1 MTLIDDY
8 KKITTTRL
16 SQRAIELYELL
27 KDCQDIE
34 LLQEIGDLEGEY
46 LRSRYSLNSLGTK
59 LSNSDY
65 YKLFNRLPLKQ
76 DHNAVAV
83 PKRDGSIA
91 LKHAFINRCGLTA
104 IDWIDRNESDRVSR
118 RLDSG
123 RELQPAEILQKAAA
137 LLGSKDW
144 RDVAVGLIVATG
156 RRPHEIVA
164 RAKFEQIEGDDWHV
178 TFSGQ
183 GKKRG
188 ESPVFP
194 IATLLPAS
202 ACRSAL
208 ARLRREPRLKEV
220 IRIARA
226 ENPKNIPAQNR
237 AIDSKTNQIL
247 NRVVRS
253 ELNDLIPIREGDK
266 NENCKSLRAAYLAMA
281 TERDCSGSMGQKM
294 LHAAKLAGHVIEAE
308 NAHDGDLA
316 HIVTT
321 LGYSDY
327 FCSGVPFP
335 QVSPAAAPATKSVK
349 ATEAAAEQI
358 DQWCELWA
366 TDGVKLARHEVLDRV
381 IDLARRQLE
390 QPAAAEVTAAEA
402 TPAAEVEITTTE
414 AEAMHAED
422 SRIDRL
428 EALVLQLI
436 DNRAAATVTPAAE
449 ATPAEVVPAAEA
461 VAVEVTPATK
471 ASTKAEKNAEAAAKF
486 EDMPYSEL
494 VGVKGHGVSFARCQ
508 RVYAAAQKFNEQY
521 PDPEMKIAINKS
533 LIRAVDGCNNATAA
547 AWLDHFAG
555 DIADYHEAHAIID
568 PAFHNRKHHQGSD
581 FTAEVKALIR

>member
-1 MTLIDDY
+1 
-8 KKITTTRL
+8 
-16 SQRAIELYELL
+16 
-27 KDCQDIE
+27 
-34 LLQEIGDLEGEY
+34 
-46 LRSRYSLNSLGTK
+46 
-59 LSNSDY
+59 
-65 YKLFNRLPLKQ
+65 
-76 DHNAVAV
+76 
-83 PKRDGSIA
+83 
-91 LKHAFINRCGLTA
+91 
-104 IDWIDRNESDRVSR
+104 
-118 RLDSG
+118 
-123 RELQPAEILQKAAA
+123 
-137 LLGSKDW
+137 
-144 RDVAVGLIVATG
+144 
-156 RRPHEIVA
+156 
-164 RAKFEQIEGDDWHV
+164 
-178 TFSGQ
+178 
-183 GKKRG
+183 
-188 ESPVFP
+188 
-194 IATLLPAS
+194 
-202 ACRSAL
+202 
-208 ARLRREPRLKEV
+208 
-220 IRIARA
+220 
-226 ENPKNIPAQNR
+226 
-237 AIDSKTNQIL
+237 
-247 NRVVRS
+247 
-253 ELNDLIPIREGDK
+253 
-266 NENCKSLRAAYLAMA
+266 
-281 TERDCSGSMGQKM
+281 MGQKM

-428 EALVLQLI
+428 EALVLQLLE
-436 DNRAAATVTPAAE
+436 NRTAAEATPATVTPAAE
-449 ATPAEVVPAAEA
+449 AVAA
-461 VAVEVTPATK
+461 EVTPA
-471 ASTKAEKNAEAAAKF
+471 TKAEKNAEAAAKF

-508 RVYAAAQKFNEQY
+508 RVFEAAQKFNEQY
-521 PDPEMKIAINKS
+521 PDPEKKIAINKA
-533 LIRAVDGCNNATAA
+533 LIRAVDGCNNSTAA

-555 DIADYHEAHAIID
+555 DIADYHEAHGIID

>member
-1 MTLIDDY
+1 
-8 KKITTTRL
+8 
-16 SQRAIELYELL
+16 
-27 KDCQDIE
+27 
-34 LLQEIGDLEGEY
+34 
-46 LRSRYSLNSLGTK
+46 
-59 LSNSDY
+59 
-65 YKLFNRLPLKQ
+65 
-76 DHNAVAV
+76 
-83 PKRDGSIA
+83 
-91 LKHAFINRCGLTA
+91 
-104 IDWIDRNESDRVSR
+104 
-118 RLDSG
+118 
-123 RELQPAEILQKAAA
+123 
-137 LLGSKDW
+137 
-144 RDVAVGLIVATG
+144 
-156 RRPHEIVA
+156 
-164 RAKFEQIEGDDWHV
+164 
-178 TFSGQ
+178 
-183 GKKRG
+183 
-188 ESPVFP
+188 
-194 IATLLPAS
+194 
-202 ACRSAL
+202 
-208 ARLRREPRLKEV
+208 
-220 IRIARA
+220 
-226 ENPKNIPAQNR
+226 
-237 AIDSKTNQIL
+237 
-247 NRVVRS
+247 
-253 ELNDLIPIREGDK
+253 
-266 NENCKSLRAAYLAMA
+266 
-281 TERDCSGSMGQKM
+281 MGQKM

-508 RVYAAAQKFNEQY
+508 RVFEAAQKFNEQY
-521 PDPEMKIAINKS
+521 PDPEKKIAINKA
-533 LIRAVDGCNNATAA
+533 LIRAVDGCNNSTAA

-555 DIADYHEAHAIID
+555 DIADYHEAHGIID

>member
-8 KKITTTRL
+8 KKITTTDL
-16 SQRAIELYELL
+16 SQRAIELFELL
-27 KDCQDIE
+27 KDCQEIE
-34 LLQEIGDLEGEY
+34 LLREIGDLEGGY
-46 LRSRYSLNSLGTK
+46 LRSRYSLSSLGTK
-59 LSNSDY
+59 LSNADY
-65 YKLFNRLPLKQ
+65 YKRFKTMIPLVQ
-76 DHNAVAV
+76 GENAVAV
-83 PKRDGSIA
+83 PKRDGSTF
-91 LKHAFINRCGLTA
+91 LKHAFIDRCGLSA
-104 IDWIDRNESDRVSR
+104 SEWSDRNESDRVSR

-123 RELQPAEILQKAAA
+123 RELQPAAILEKAAA

-164 RAKFEQIEGDDWHV
+164 RAKFEQIDNDDWHV

-183 GKKRG
+183 GKKRD
-188 ESPVFP
+188 ESPVFE

-208 ARLRREPRLKEV
+208 ARLRREPHLKEV

-237 AIDSKTNQIL
+237 AIDSHTNQIL
-247 NRVVRS
+247 NRVVRA
-253 ELNDLIPIREGDK
+253 ELTDLIPVREGDK

-281 TERDCSGSMGQKM
+281 VERDCSGSMGQKM
-294 LHAAKLAGHVIEAE
+294 LAAAKLAGHVIEAE
-308 NAHDGDLA
+308 NAHDADLS

-327 FCSGVPFP
+327 FCSSVPFP

-349 ATEAAAEQI
+349 ATAAAAEQI

-366 TDGVKLARHEVLDRV
+366 TDGVKLARHEVLDRI

-390 QPAAAEVTAAEA
+390 QPAAAEVTPAEA

-414 AEAMHAED
+414 AEAMPAED

-428 EALVLQLI
+428 EALVLQLLE
-436 DNRAAATVTPAAE
+436 DRPAAE

-555 DIADYHEAHAIID
+555 DIADYHEAHGIID

>member
-8 KKITTTRL
+8 RKIQTTDL

-34 LLQEIGDLEGEY
+34 LLQEIGDIEAEY
-46 LRSRYSLNSLGTK
+46 LRGRYSLKSLGTA
-59 LSNSDY
+59 LSRAGY
-65 YKLFNRLPLKQ
+65 YKLFNRLPLRQ
-76 DHNAVAV
+76 EHNAVAV
-83 PKRDGSIA
+83 PKLNGSIA
-91 LKHAFINRCGLTA
+91 LKHAFIDRCGLTA
-104 IDWIDRNESDRVSR
+104 IEWIDRNESDRVSR
-118 RLDSG
+118 RLGSG
-123 RELQPAEILQKAAA
+123 RKLQPAAILEKAAA

-144 RDVAVGLIVATG
+144 RDVAVGLTVATG

-208 ARLRREPRLKEV
+208 VRLRREPHLKEV
-220 IRIARA
+220 IRVARA

-247 NRVVRS
+247 NRVVRA
-253 ELNDLIPIREGDK
+253 ELTDLIPVREGDK

-281 TERDCSGSMGQKM
+281 VERDCSGSMGQKM

-308 NAHDGDLA
+308 NANDGDLA

-321 LGYSDY
+321 IGYSDY
-327 FCSGVPFP
+327 YCLDAVPFF
-335 QVSPAAAPATKSVK
+335 QLETTKTKSVK

-366 TDGVKLARHEVLDRV
+366 TDGVKLARHEVLDRI
-381 IDLARRQLE
+381 IDLVRRQLE
-390 QPAAAEVTAAEA
+390 QPAEA
-402 TPAAEVEITTTE
+402 TPAEITTTE
-414 AEAMHAED
+414 AEDMHTED

-428 EALVLQLI
+428 ESLVMQLI
-436 DNRAAATVTPAAE
+436 ENRAAE
-449 ATPAEVVPAAEA
+449 ATPAAEA
-461 VAVEVTPATK
+461 VAVEVTPAAEVTATK
-471 ASTKAEKNAEAAAKF
+471 TETKGDKNAAAAAKF

-494 VGVKGHGVSFARCQ
+494 VGLKGHGVSFARCQ
-508 RVYAAAQKFNEQY
+508 RVYAAVKNYNEQY
-521 PDPEMKIAINKS
+521 PDPEKKVAINKA
-533 LIRAVDGCNNATAA
+533 LIRAVDRCNNATAA
-547 AWLDHFAG
+547 AWLDYFAG
-555 DIADYHEAHAIID
+555 DIADYHEAHGIID